1 MPARNRRRRLLLLT
15 AVLAF
20 AAFCFVQDRVTAAG
34 ARRYEALQRA
44 ALAGRGPAVTI
55 EEVMAPAIRRSVVD
69 GLLASAGIGI
79 AGVLV
84 ARRIPR
90 G

>member
-1 MPARNRRRRLLLLT
+1 
-15 AVLAF
+15 
-20 AAFCFVQDRVTAAG
+20 
-34 ARRYEALQRA
+34 
-44 ALAGRGPAVTI
+44 
-55 EEVMAPAIRRSVVD
+55 VMAPAIRRSVVD